1 MNSSYKLSQE
11 AKDDLQRIYEYG
23 FLNFGEQQAD
33 NYFFGFFETFEKIA
47 SYPFHYQSVDDIRV
61 GYKRCHIALTL
72 FIFELMDRKSKLWRL
87 LEGKILM
94 FGFDFFSTA

>member
-1 MNSSYKLSQE
+1 MNSPYKLSQE
-11 AKDDLQRIYEYG
+11 AKDDLQRIYEYV

-61 GYKRCHIALTL
+61 GYKRCPYRSDTIYFRVNGQKVEIMAIIGGQDTDVWL
-72 FIFELMDRKSKLWRL
+72 
-87 LEGKILM
+87 
-94 FGFDFFSTA
+94 

>member
-33 NYFFGFFETFEKIA
+33 DYFFGFFETFEKIA
-47 SYPFHYQSVDDIRV
+47 SYPLHYQSVDNIRV
-61 GYKRCHIALTL
+61 GYKRCTYRCDTIY
-72 FIFELMDRKSKLWRL
+72 FRVN
-87 LEGKILM
+87 GQKIEIMAIIGGQDTDVWL
-94 FGFDFFSTA
+94 

>member
-33 NYFFGFFETFEKIA
+33 DYFFSFFETFEKIA
-47 SYPFHYQSVDDIRV
+47 PYSLHYQSVDDIRV
-61 GYKRCHIALTL
+61 GYKRCIYRSDAIYFRVNGQKVEIMAIIGGQDT
-72 FIFELMDRKSKLWRL
+72 DV
-87 LEGKILM
+87 
-94 FGFDFFSTA
+94 